1 MKSTVQQIVKKSVFL
16 KLVNTERNQELLEQ
30 AISKEFLD
38 LSAVVRI
45 IIKKNETGMLT
56 RVLTKKEAEEIG
68 MSAEEIYLFALENT
82 VRIFP
87 KKIIKLGGFIEKIL
101 GGLFLP
107 EEEDVAAY
115 ILTNEQEV
123 DGAVY
128 LMSSEVMEGIS
139 KVLGDNLYILPS
151 SVNEV
156 IIVKE
161 SDLEE
166 GVDGLKELVREVNK
180 TLVAEKDILS
190 NHVYHYNK
198 KDGITIAA

>member
-1 MKSTVQQIVKKSVFL
+1 MKSTEQQIVKKSVFL

-45 IIKKNETGMLT
+45 IIKKNEKGMLT
-56 RVLTKKEAEEIG
+56 KVLTKKEAEEIG
-68 MSAEEIYLFALENT
+68 MSEEEIYLFALQNT

-87 KKIIKLGGFIEKIL
+87 KKIIKLGSFIEKIL

-107 EEEDVAAY
+107 EEEDIEAY

-166 GVDGLKELVREVNK
+166 GIDGLKELVREVNK

-190 NHVYHYNK
+190 DHVYHYNK